1 MNEVICPVCGRGFK
15 SFLNLAR
22 HMVMSDRPIGNRPAG
37 EHIRW
42 LELFLNKP
50 FVEFGW
56 GSDKKIAIAL
66 RNYWVKH
73 RGWPIALAPGITQS
87 GQ

>member
-1 MNEVICPVCGRGFK
+1 MNEVMCPVCAKNFN
-15 SFLNLAR
+15 SFLNLAK
-22 HMVMSDRPIGNRPAG
+22 HMVLKDRPIG
-37 EHIRW
+37 EHIQW
-42 LELFLNKP
+42 LEQFLCKP
-50 FVEFGW
+50 FTEFGW